1 MLLRFMFEKGLVAPK
16 GISPRE
22 LRSAVGLSDDDFDNA
37 ENFLLQDHLIEGG
50 GGLDGVRWL
59 TSSGVQYVT
68 EEMKHRTPVSF
79 IAERILRL
87 LIRDVKDDE
96 SLSMKAIIAELK
108 ITPEEYMDAC
118 QELDDLGFVKKT
130 FTIIDDYPELI
141 PSKEGRLAFRKGFQ
155 ENVSV
160 PSIQAGAI
168 FNGPVT
174 AGNIQAI
181 ANAIDTEIQQ
191 NVSSLSPDE
200 ITKEIQQ
207 TLEKLLG
214 QISEHLSIEQKAAY
228 TQLAADFQKEIGQP
242 KPDSGKLRKLL
253 AGLGFLSDLGGT
265 IDLGNKAIQLVVKA
279 GPYILLLSQYVMQ
292 LFRNSGH

>member
-1 MLLRFMFEKGLVAPK
+1 MLDKGLVAPN
-16 GISPRE
+16 GLSPRE
-22 LRSAVGLSDDDFDNA
+22 LRVAVGLSDNDFGNA
-37 ENFLLQDHLIEGG
+37 ENFLLQDHLLEGG
-50 GGLDGVRWL
+50 GGLDGIRWL
-59 TSSGVQYVT
+59 TPRGVKFIT

-96 SLSMKAIIAELK
+96 SLPTKVIIAELK
-108 ITPEEYMDAC
+108 ITPQEYMEAC

-141 PSKEGRLAFRKGFQ
+141 PTKEGRLAFRKGFQ
-155 ENVSV
+155 ETVSV

-174 AGNIQAI
+174 GGNIQAI
-181 ANAIDTEIQQ
+181 ASAIDSEIQQ

-228 TQLAADFQKEIGQP
+228 IQLAADFQRETGQP

-253 AGLGFLSDLGGT
+253 AGLGFLSDLGGA
-265 IDLGNKAIQLVVKA
+265 IDLGQKAIQLVVIA
-279 GPYILLLSQYVMQ
+279 SPYILLLGQYIMQ
-292 LFRNSGH
+292 LLKN